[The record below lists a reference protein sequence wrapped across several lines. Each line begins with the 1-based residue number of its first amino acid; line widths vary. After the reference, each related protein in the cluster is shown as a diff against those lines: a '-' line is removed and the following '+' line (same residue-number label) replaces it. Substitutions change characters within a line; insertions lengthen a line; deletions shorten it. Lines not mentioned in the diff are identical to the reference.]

1 MCVSQHAVPVAHHLA
16 FHLAICCNNLTTS
29 PKIVLKDLDVT
40 HMSHRKHA
48 FCFFKAI
55 SSLFKS
61 VLQESQDP
69 SFSRQFLWSFKC
81 EEDAQIG

>member
-1 MCVSQHAVPVAHHLA
+1 MCVSQHVVPVAHHLA
-16 FHLAICCNNLTTS
+16 FHLAICCNNLTASSKT
-29 PKIVLKDLDVT
+29 VLTYLDVT
-40 HMSHRKHA
+40 HMSHRKHE
-48 FCFFKAI
+48 FCFFKGI

-61 VLQESQDP
+61 VLQESPDL